1 MKLNKDSWHYKL
13 WCDTF
18 DVYEPV
24 PTSTDLCR
32 YCHRIFWRGFLY
44 IVMAIMV
51 IAAFFVV
58 GYAFIYKCL
67 IQNTFIT
74 LTICG
79 VLLGIVGIIVLYIM
93 WLKRDRGYRKPKTLV
108 GKWVQARK
116 QQVCPLVEFVDS
128 DKKED

>member
-1 MKLNKDSWHYKL
+1 MKLNKDSWHYKM
-13 WCDTF
+13 WRDTF

-32 YCHRIFWRGFLY
+32 YCHRIFWHGLLY
-44 IVMAIMV
+44 IVMV

-58 GYAFIYKCL
+58 GYSFIYKGL

-93 WLKRDRGYRKPKTLV
+93 WLKRDRGYKEPKTLV
-108 GKWVQARK
+108 GKWAQARK